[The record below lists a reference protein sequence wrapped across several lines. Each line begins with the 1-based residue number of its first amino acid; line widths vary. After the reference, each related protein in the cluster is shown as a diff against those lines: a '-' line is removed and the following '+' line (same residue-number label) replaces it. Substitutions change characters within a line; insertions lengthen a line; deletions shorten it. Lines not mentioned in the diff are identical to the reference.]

1 MNQNDNCRMTE
12 RRSKPSWQMMLVAMA
27 LLAAGMFVG
36 STASRPSAAWG
47 EVINAA
53 PDQHFLRGDQI
64 SVPILQD
71 IAATLHQM
79 DGRLARLENAAQQ
92 LQGKHTPT
100 AKP

>member
-1 MNQNDNCRMTE
+1 MNRDDSLRNRE
-12 RRSKPSWQMMLVAMA
+12 RCSVPPWRTMLVAIG
-27 LLAAGMFVG
+27 LLAAGIFIG
-36 STASRPSAAWG
+36 STATRPSTAWA

-53 PDQHFLRGDQI
+53 PDQHFYSGGQV

-79 DGRLARLENAAQQ
+79 DARLARLETAAQQ
-92 LQGKHTPT
+92 MQSKRTPP